1 MRTVVPTEEG
11 VLELNY
17 LWLPTWIGINSILKK
32 QIEDELGE
40 KIVGLEMTDDT
51 LNQIDEM
58 VVDFLV
64 EQNPHIEGLKDFLD
78 GLKFVHFK
86 MTDGGT

>member
-1 MRTVVPTEEG
+1 MRTVVRTQEG

-17 LWLPTWIGINSILKK
+17 MWLPTWIGMNGILKK
-32 QIEDELGE
+32 QLEVELGE
-40 KIVGLEMTDDT
+40 KIVGLEMTDDA
-51 LNQIDEM
+51 LDLIDQT
-58 VVDFLV
+58 VIDYLV

-86 MTDGGT
+86 MTDG